1 MRVKAFLCFLVVA
14 LLMTPV
20 QAGDVSVMQQE
31 PAEDPK
37 QPNANNTTMYLW
49 ANGMSAYWTHFNNT
63 DDEGNGDDVDDD
75 GEPDQELREE
85 EDNGLINIKYRF
97 AMDPSLDKRLQM
109 TEDGEMRGNFQIYFE
124 GDQTNGDNNG
134 PCQSDCDLLNITV
147 FRGPSKVY
155 QHTEQAWPAG
165 NWKNIVFSYT
175 MIEEDGHLVW
185 DGTND
190 NPIIE
195 ITMKV
200 KGDRQNGGFLG
211 LDQSGDP
218 AVFAIKLG
226 EEARLELPIDELT
239 WNEEF
244 QAGED
249 AMMDEEDAPGF
260 TLVVASAAIG
270 MAMFINASKDEES
283 DE

>member
-1 MRVKAFLCFLVVA
+1 MWRPISTMRGKALLCLIVVA

-49 ANGMSAYWTHFNNT
+49 ANGMSAYWTHFNNNDT
-63 DDEGNGDDVDDD
+63 ESVAEN
-75 GEPDQELREE
+75 ELMEQK
-85 EDNGLINIKYRF
+85 DNGVINIKYRF
-97 AMDPSLDKRLQM
+97 TMDPTLDKRLQM
-109 TEDGEMRGNFQIYFE
+109 TEGGEIRGNFQVYFE

-134 PCQSDCDLLNITV
+134 PCQSDCDFLNITV
-147 FRGPSKVY
+147 FRGANEVY
-155 QHTEQAWPAG
+155 QHTEQPWPAG
-165 NWKNIVFSYT
+165 NWKNIVFSHT
-175 MIEEDGHLVW
+175 LTEEGGNLLW

-195 ITMKV
+195 VTMKV
-200 KGDRQNGGFLG
+200 KGDYQESNVIFSNGNAAAFG
-211 LDQSGDP
+211 
-218 AVFAIKLG
+218 IKLAEDG
-226 EEARLELPIDELT
+226 RLELPIDPAT
-239 WNEEF
+239 WEEAF

-249 AMMDEEDAPGF
+249 GMMDSEDTPGF

-283 DE
+283 EE

>member
-1 MRVKAFLCFLVVA
+1 MRGKAFLCLIVVA

-20 QAGDVSVMQQE
+20 QAGDVSAMQQE
-31 PAEDPK
+31 RAEDPK

-63 DDEGNGDDVDDD
+63 DTESVAEN
-75 GEPDQELREE
+75 ELMEE
-85 EDNGLINIKYRF
+85 KDNGVISIKYRF
-97 AMDPSLDKRLQM
+97 TMDPSLDKRLQM
-109 TEDGEMRGNFQIYFE
+109 TEGGEMRGNFQIYFE

-147 FRGPSKVY
+147 FRGANKVY
-155 QHTEQAWPAG
+155 QHMEQAWPAG

-175 MIEEDGHLVW
+175 MTEEDGHLVW

-195 ITMKV
+195 VTMKV
-200 KGDRQNGGFLG
+200 KGDQQSGGFAG
-211 LDQSGDP
+211 LQQTGEP
-218 AVFAIKLG
+218 AAFGIKLG
-226 EEARLELPIDELT
+226 EDARLELPIDPMT
-239 WNEEF
+239 WEEAF
-244 QAGED
+244 QDED
-249 AMMDEEDAPGF
+249 GMMDDSEDAPGF
-260 TLVVASAAIG
+260 SLVVASAAIG

>member
-1 MRVKAFLCFLVVA
+1 MRGKALLCMLVVA

-49 ANGMSAYWTHFNNT
+49 ANGMSAYWTHFNNNDT
-63 DDEGNGDDVDDD
+63 ESVAEN
-75 GEPDQELREE
+75 ELMEE
-85 EDNGLINIKYRF
+85 KDNGVISIKYRF
-97 AMDPSLDKRLQM
+97 TMDPSLDKRLQM
-109 TEDGEMRGNFQIYFE
+109 TEGAEMRGNFQVYFE

-134 PCQSDCDLLNITV
+134 PCQADCDLLNITV

-175 MIEEDGHLVW
+175 MTAEDDHLVW

-195 ITMKV
+195 VTMKV
-200 KGDRQNGGFLG
+200 KGDRQDRFPRPSTGN
-211 LDQSGDP
+211 P
-218 AVFAIKLG
+218 AAFGIKLG
-226 EEARLELPIDELT
+226 EDARLELPVDEST
-239 WNEEF
+239 WDEAF

-249 AMMDEEDAPGF
+249 GMMDSEDAPGF
-260 TLVVASAAIG
+260 SLVVASAAIG